1 MPTKHDAFIS
11 YSHSA
16 DSRLAKAIEEGIERL
31 AKPLLKVRAADV
43 FRDETSL
50 TANPSLW
57 GRSRTICSVQSGSC
71 CWLVPSQRPPLGVRR
86 KRFGGSNSDPSA
98 EC

>member
-43 FRDETSL
+43 LFCATDRLSISPTSC
-50 TANPSLW
+50 
-57 GRSRTICSVQSGSC
+57 RTDDS
-71 CWLVPSQRPPLGVRR
+71 W
-86 KRFGGSNSDPSA
+86 
-98 EC
+98 